1 MRYAFVL
8 CVVIMASS
16 ALSADPAPAPRK
28 VEITVTESGF
38 EPQQV
43 KARKG
48 ESLSLVFT
56 RTTDMTCITAIDIPD
71 ENVKNLD
78 LPLNKAVSV
87 TVTPR
92 KTGVEPFHCSAMG
105 MGDGKL
111 VVSDD

>member
-1 MRYAFVL
+1 MRYAIL
-8 CVVIMASS
+8 LAVVALASP
-16 ALSADPAPAPRK
+16 ALGADPAPAPRK
-28 VEITVTESGF
+28 VEIRVTESGF

-43 KARKG
+43 NANKG
-48 ESLSLVFT
+48 EPLTLVFL
-56 RTTDMTCITAIDIPD
+56 RTTELTCITAVDIPD

-87 TVTPR
+87 TVTPK

-111 VVSDD
+111 VVTER